1 MSSVKRSIGDIG
13 EDYIEQLCQLPI
25 GRDFLFRGPRYM
37 TDKGEVELC
46 DLLILLGDTAI
57 LIEIKT
63 ADREK
68 RPDRTEDDWANFAN
82 RRYDQ
87 TVQQL
92 TRGVEAIKSGDIKS
106 VTNDRQG
113 EVTIDHG
120 AIQNLYA
127 ISVVDHPTLDIWGK
141 SPSLDIKDEHIVVLC
156 TTHTDLADLFT
167 ELSTPTDLIEYM
179 EARKLFFQKHSLMG
193 ICELDLLAYYKSDPD
208 QFHDQVESAD
218 MFMLA
223 DDLWEGYS
231 QTEQRQ
237 NRALLD
243 TPSFIIDDMINN
255 LHRYAEEDLDHVSEL
270 NERLGGKQPDKEG
283 YVRVATE
290 LAKIRRIDRRLLG
303 MKILEKSELCLEQ
316 NRDRY
321 FASYSSSRDGP
332 LLVFLIS
339 QYERKRRCEWLLP
352 TVLGA
357 IYHYDQSEAVGFV
370 LPPIDPANGFVMDTV
385 WISRTKAQV
394 VEMFSPQDLK
404 NLPQF
409 SVPKHSQMTEFEL
422 EPEKES

>member
-1 MSSVKRSIGDIG
+1 MSSVNKSIGDIG

-25 GRDFLFRGPRYM
+25 GRDFLFRGPKYL

-68 RPDRTEDDWANFAN
+68 RPDRTEEEWANFAN
-82 RRYDQ
+82 RRYKK
-87 TVQQL
+87 TTQQL
-92 TRGVEAIKSGDIKS
+92 TRGVNAIKSGDIES
-106 VTNDRQG
+106 ITNDRQG
-113 EVTIDHG
+113 EVKINHE
-120 AIQNLYA
+120 AIQHLYA

-141 SPSLDIKDEHIVVLC
+141 SPVLKVEGEHIVVLC
-156 TTHTDLADLFT
+156 TTHIELAHLFT

-179 EARKLFFQKHSLMG
+179 EARKLFFQKHTMMG
-193 ICELDLLAYYKSDPD
+193 ISELDLLAHYKTDPN
-208 QFHDQVESAD
+208 QFHDQIESAD
-218 MFMLA
+218 MLWLA

-237 NRALLD
+237 IRAQLD
-243 TPSFIIDDMINN
+243 IPSYIIDDMINN
-255 LHRYAEEDLDHVSEL
+255 LHRYAEEDSDHVAEL
-270 NERLGGKQPDKEG
+270 NERLGGKQPDKES
-283 YVRVATE
+283 YLRVATE

-303 MKILEKSELCLEQ
+303 MKIIEKSNLCLEQ

-339 QYERKRRCEWLLP
+339 QDERKKRCVWLLP
-352 TVLGA
+352 TVLSA
-357 IYHYDQSEAVGFV
+357 IYHYDRSEAVGFV
-370 LPPIDPANGFVMDTV
+370 LPPIVPANGFVMDTV
-385 WISRTKAQV
+385 WI
-394 VEMFSPQDLK
+394 
-404 NLPQF
+404 N
-409 SVPKHSQMTEFEL
+409 
-422 EPEKES
+422 